1 LFIVEMEYSTVAQVV
16 AEFTVL
22 NKVGIHA
29 RPAAALVQALQPF
42 DAVVFFVKDGQRINA
57 KSIMGVLMLAAGEGS
72 VLVVEAEG
80 PDAEAAVAK
89 VRELIESKFGED

>member
-1 LFIVEMEYSTVAQVV
+1 MAQVV
-16 AEFTVL
+16 AEYTVL

-42 DAVVFFVKDGQRINA
+42 DASVFLVKDGQRINA
-57 KSIMGVLMLAAGEGS
+57 KSIMGVLMLAAGMGT
-72 VLVVEAEG
+72 VLTVEADG

-89 VRELIESKFGED
+89 IGEMFESKFGEE